1 MPRKQNGWGNSKSFA
16 FKDYGRVD
24 IGKGKGAPGTY
35 PRNRQYGASVHR
47 TVKEHWNLNSDWVS
61 WRKGYELYN
70 VAGYS
75 LLRVE
80 NPDYNSGLPI
90 DENNLEYI
98 IAELK
103 SVLYQGTAYEIE
115 TLFNAFEFPTMASD
129 NNTHY
134 AVKRSVSTDS
144 NLGVINQ
151 VFSDDLL
158 YPEQKKYK
166 EIWCKGVADT
176 ARGRLL
182 LQMINERLTD
192 GETEA
197 TLKNL
202 LTSDNKPAIYLGKT
216 PPATAPEAEEFDF
229 QQTQVKVSV
238 PISNVDITENQP
250 GTYVINQGLSTYKQT
265 VKSLDILN
273 DPQQLVGK
281 IIYIP
286 NFFIE
291 KSISNIDEINWVDGR
306 DYFATYVQDSESG
319 QDIIGL
325 DPGVSTLPPSMY
337 DISELPK
344 IFTATG
350 ATYEI
355 SGTYVF
361 QKSDYQRFFGKQYL
375 TADLVKD
382 QVTDASYSV
391 LPFVVLGASVENNEL
406 KIISEPFKSEIKF
419 YPPLLGNST
428 LIFND
433 KSFCKYRVNQN
444 NRFDYELNTDVDP
457 WQDEVFTSG
466 NNLKPADVYTCSCP
480 SYAKSIITAPQATQ
494 DYNQRKAN
502 RQLRYPLPTALSS
515 NRFEGIGTDAAA
527 GKISSWETQA
537 DREGFKLCKHT
548 IAARFIDN
556 IKVLEPNEYPTVE
569 ARVQFEQK
577 LEKDMNNLDR
587 DFRLSFQR
595 SGISLAEIVFS
606 IAQGLNLDDI
616 ETAYVMLNSN
626 F

>member
-1 MPRKQNGWGNSKSFA
+1 MPRKQNGFGNSKSLA
-16 FKDYGRVD
+16 FKPSKS
-24 IGKGKGAPGTY
+24 ISKGKAQGAPGTY
-35 PRNRQYGASVHR
+35 PSNRQYGVSVHR
-47 TVKEHWNLNSDWVS
+47 TVKENWNLNSNWVS

-75 LLRVE
+75 VLLVA
-80 NPDYNSGLPI
+80 NPDYNPSLPI
-90 DENNLEYI
+90 DDSNLDYVT
-98 IAELK
+98 AELK
-103 SVLYQGTAYEIE
+103 SLLYQGTAYEIE
-115 TLFNAFEFPTMASD
+115 TLFNAFEFPTMGSD

-144 NLGVINQ
+144 DLGVINQ
-151 VFSDDLL
+151 VFNNEIL
-158 YPEQKKYK
+158 YPEQKQYR
-166 EIWCKGVADT
+166 EIWCKGTADT

-182 LQMINERLTD
+182 LQMIGERLTD

-202 LTSDNKPAIYLGKT
+202 LTSDEKPAIYLGKT
-216 PPATAPEAEEFDF
+216 PSSTAPEAEEFNF

-265 VKSLDILN
+265 VKSVDILS

-291 KSISNIDEINWVDGR
+291 KPVSNIDEINWLDGR
-306 DYFATYVQDSESG
+306 NYFATYVQESETG

-355 SGTYVF
+355 SGTYIF
-361 QKSDYQRFFGKQYL
+361 QKSDYQRFFGQQYL

-382 QVTDASYSV
+382 QVTDVSYSV
-391 LPFVVLGASVENNEL
+391 LPFVVLGASIENNEL
-406 KIISEPFKSEIKF
+406 KIVSEPFKSEIKF
-419 YPPLLGNST
+419 YPPLLGNGT

-444 NRFDYELNTDVDP
+444 NRFDYDLDTNVDP
-457 WQDEVFTSG
+457 WQDEVFTTG
-466 NNLKPADVYTCSCP
+466 QTLKPADVYTCSCP
-480 SYAKSIITAPQATQ
+480 SFSKAIITAPQATQ
-494 DYNQRKAN
+494 DYNERKAN

-515 NRFEGIGTDAAA
+515 NRFENIGIDSAA
-527 GKISSWETQA
+527 GKIASWETQI
-537 DREGFKLCKHT
+537 DREAFKLCKHT

-556 IKVLEPNEYPTVE
+556 VKVLEPNGYPTVE
-569 ARVQFEQK
+569 ARLQFEQK
-577 LEKDMNNLDR
+577 LNKDLENLDR

-606 IAQGLNLDDI
+606 LAQGLNLDDI
-616 ETAYVMLNSN
+616 ETAYVVLNSN
-626 F
+626 S